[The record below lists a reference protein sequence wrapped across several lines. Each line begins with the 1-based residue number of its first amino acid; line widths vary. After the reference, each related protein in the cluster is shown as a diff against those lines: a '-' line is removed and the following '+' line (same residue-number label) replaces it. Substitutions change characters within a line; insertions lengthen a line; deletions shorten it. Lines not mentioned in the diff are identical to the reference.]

1 MSDKVM
7 ALLGT
12 LGFSGVEAAAYIALL
27 KEPGATGYRISRLID
42 KPVPNTYKALDSL
55 KEKGAVVMDDS
66 SGARTYMPLP
76 IREYLDGVRRNI
88 STTQSQIEEELK
100 NLSAATM
107 EGGIF
112 QLNSAEQVYERCRT
126 MLREAKSVVLFDAFP
141 APLEVLRPELEKA
154 AKRGVHVLMLA
165 YRPTEVEGCE
175 VIAPRKE
182 VPDIARWDGDWLN
195 VAVDCTE
202 FMYSLIKK
210 DGRGVHRSVWSRD
223 VYLSLMAYNGM
234 LNEQLLRRVFQM
246 LASGRTRDEVH
257 QEVQRMSQRYV
268 SETPFD
274 RVISP
279 WRRVVEAKEKTQEKT
294 GGKARTGAQPDRSQE
309 D

>member
-1 MSDKVM
+1 MDDKIM
-7 ALLGT
+7 NLLST
-12 LGFSGVEAAAYIALL
+12 LGFTSVEAAAYVALL

-66 SGARTYMPLP
+66 SGSRSYAPLS
-76 IREYLDGVRRNI
+76 IHEYLDGVRRNL
-88 STTQSQIEEELK
+88 SATQDQIEHELK
-100 NLSAATM
+100 NLTAAPM
-107 EGGIF
+107 EGGIY

-141 APLEVLRPELEKA
+141 KPLEILKPDLEKA
-154 AKRGVHVLMLA
+154 AKRGVHILILG
-165 YRPTEVEGCE
+165 YGPTEVAGCE

-182 VPDIARWDGDWLN
+182 VPDLAKWDGDWLN
-195 VAVDCTE
+195 VAVDCSG
-202 FMYSLIKK
+202 FMYSLIKL

-223 VYLSLMAYNGM
+223 VYLAVLAYNGM
-234 LNEQLLRRVFQM
+234 LNEQVLRRVFQM
-246 LASGRTRDEVH
+246 LHFGKTKDEIR

-279 WRRVVEAKEKTQEKT
+279 WRRVLEPREEIQDKPGT
-294 GGKARTGAQPDRSQE
+294 RSRKGPGEPEQA
-309 D
+309 